1 MNRPARR
8 RLLRA
13 GAALGSG
20 LLLGATAGGRL
31 QAADGTADGGTGVL
45 GRPRPGSLWVI
56 HGDGSDTTDLWEEAL
71 AAVGAAGGGAV
82 RATGEHLISRA
93 LTLPDVARLEIAGE
107 DGALLRKADP
117 GREFRI
123 FTAGP
128 PTTPGATL
136 RVRDLQFLGD
146 WDAAP
151 SMGGD
156 GARCIAVRGYHR
168 VVLRDLTA
176 AAFRNMTF
184 TADECDEV
192 RVEGC
197 RIDRSARDPVN
208 LTGSR
213 LVKVTGC
220 SILNAWD
227 DAIAVHVPRDVT
239 DDARRWATL
248 IAHNQI
254 LQANGIKVLGGR
266 DISILGNQILAA
278 NNYGI
283 YLGHD
288 PHWREG
294 GAPHRNVIVADNI
307 VSEMLA
313 PEYLPGHG
321 RIGCGIFCVDP
332 GRPVLGAR
340 ITGNV
345 VTKYKPSGRG
355 VRFSHWGFGATPAE
369 RRLFT
374 ADGWIDPELVYGHQG
389 KGFGIRVICA
399 NAQDERAI
407 AIENNSF
414 ANLGLDIDRKVEG

>member
-1 MNRPARR
+1 
-8 RLLRA
+8 
-13 GAALGSG
+13 
-20 LLLGATAGGRL
+20 
-31 QAADGTADGGTGVL
+31 
-45 GRPRPGSLWVI
+45 VI
-56 HGDGSDTTDLWEEAL
+56 HGDGSDTTVLWEEAL
-71 AAVGAAGGGAV
+71 SRIARAGAGSI
-82 RATGEHLISRA
+82 RATGEHVISRE

-107 DGALLRKADP
+107 GALLRKAAP

-123 FTAGP
+123 FTGP
-128 PTTPGATL
+128 PPATPGASL
-136 RVRDLQFLGD
+136 MVRDLQFLGD
-146 WDAAP
+146 WDARP

-156 GARCIAVRGYHR
+156 GARCLAVRGYHR
-168 VVLRDLTA
+168 VVLQDLSA

-184 TADECDEV
+184 TADDCDEV

-197 RIDRSARDPVN
+197 RIDRSARDPIN

-220 SILNAWD
+220 SIVNAWD
-227 DAIAVHVPRDVT
+227 DAIAVHVPRDVS

-254 LQANGIKVLGGR
+254 LQAHGIKVLGGR
-266 DISILGNQILAA
+266 DITILGNQLLAP

-294 GAPHRNVIVADNI
+294 GVPHSNLIIADNI

-313 PEYLPGHG
+313 PEYLPGQG

-332 GRPVLGAR
+332 GRSILSAR
-340 ITGNV
+340 ISGNV
-345 VTKYKPSGRG
+345 ISKYKPSGRG
-355 VRFSHWGFGATPAE
+355 VRFSDWGFGATPLA

-374 ADGWIDPELVYGHQG
+374 SDGWIDPELVHGHQG
-389 KGFGIRVICA
+389 LGFGVRIIAA
-399 NAQDERAI
+399 NADDEREI
-407 AIENNSF
+407 AIVNNSF
-414 ANLGLDIDRKVEG
+414 AHLAQDIDRTVEG